1 VTAREEILQA
11 FRRGDT
17 DRTRELAKELRRS
30 GDEVVALCWLA
41 RVGLREGD
49 FARANDLAAQ
59 ARDLAR
65 DEDESRMPLHIQ
77 AAATRMAGNTD
88 AARVLYLES
97 IELNRRLDDPFVAG
111 ELYNLGF
118 LEIGAG
124 NLERARQ
131 LFDEALVEARAR
143 DGDDLLVFIVLGR
156 GAVAVE
162 TGDVEQGVTLL
173 AAGLAAVEAEGEV
186 LDPDD
191 QAEVDRELAK
201 ARAALEPGAYERAF
215 EEGRKLSVDKAL
227 G

>member
-1 VTAREEILQA
+1 MNAREEILQA
-11 FRRGDT
+11 FRRGDA
-17 DRTRELAKELRRS
+17 DRTRELAEELRRS
-30 GDEVVALCWLA
+30 GDEVVGLCWLA

-49 FARANDLAAQ
+49 FARANDLATQ

-77 AAATRMAGNTD
+77 AAATRMAGDTD
-88 AARVLYLES
+88 AARKLYLES
-97 IELNRRLDDPFVAG
+97 IELNRRLENPFFAG

-118 LEIGAG
+118 LEVGAG
-124 NLERARQ
+124 NLERAGE
-131 LFDEALVEARAR
+131 LFDEALAEARAR
-143 DGDDLLVFIVLGR
+143 DLDDLLRFIVLGR

-162 TGDVEQGVTLL
+162 AGDAERGVALL

-191 QAEVDRELAK
+191 QAEVDRELEK
-201 ARAALEPGAYERAF
+201 ARGALEPVSYERAL
-215 EEGRKLSVDKAL
+215 EEGRKLSVDEAL